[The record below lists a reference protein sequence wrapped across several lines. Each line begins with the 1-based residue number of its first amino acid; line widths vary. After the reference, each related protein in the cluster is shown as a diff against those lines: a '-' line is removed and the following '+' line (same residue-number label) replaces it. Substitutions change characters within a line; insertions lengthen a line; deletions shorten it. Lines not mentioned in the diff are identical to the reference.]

1 MKRNLPISFSRVLL
15 CTLYTNARYPQ
26 VIPGCVTFPETTT
39 TFNLYLELLPSWRI
53 RCINSTQFVREIVQ
67 ETLNSL
73 ERYTCR
79 EIILLFWLVY
89 FQNFRCVDSGAL
101 INFDI
106 LFYSDW
112 TMQQILKCRAI
123 FYALPNSFHKIILI
137 LYIHSCLKIKKEIFF
152 LLKIWNL
159 QILQW

>member
-15 CTLYTNARYPQ
+15 CTLYTNTRYPQ
-26 VIPGCVTFPETTT
+26 VIPGCVIFPEIIT
-39 TFNLYLELLPSWRI
+39 TFNLYLELLLSWRI
-53 RCINSTQFVREIVQ
+53 WCRNSETQFVREIVQ

-101 INFDI
+101 INFYI

-152 LLKIWNL
+152 LLKIWSL
-159 QILQW
+159 